1 MFKTRLSREILIA
14 NVSTCKNTHF
24 YLWIWNIQLEHEFFQ
39 ENGETKTVTEFQ
51 FFLRTS
57 ENVMSATAEFVDFLM
72 AVRSFKECLKKFNAP
87 LLVHC
92 RLIVYLCFVH
102 AVLEHLQCP
111 SAFSHRV
118 VQIICFSI
126 LGIFKKNVCVC
137 VNSMQQIDQSFYFF
151 KRRKWSNRRFYR
163 SWFAS
168 TPGFE

>member
-1 MFKTRLSREILIA
+1 
-14 NVSTCKNTHF
+14 
-24 YLWIWNIQLEHEFFQ
+24 
-39 ENGETKTVTEFQ
+39 
-51 FFLRTS
+51 
-57 ENVMSATAEFVDFLM
+57 MSATAEFVDFLM

-126 LGIFKKNVCVC
+126 LGIFLKKMFACVSIVCNRSTSLFIFLSDGSGLTGVFIALDLLLRQVLSKNSINIRDIVLSLRNNRPQMVRTLVC
-137 VNSMQQIDQSFYFF
+137 KSFY
-151 KRRKWSNRRFYR
+151 RMRLND
-163 SWFAS
+163 
-168 TPGFE
+168 E